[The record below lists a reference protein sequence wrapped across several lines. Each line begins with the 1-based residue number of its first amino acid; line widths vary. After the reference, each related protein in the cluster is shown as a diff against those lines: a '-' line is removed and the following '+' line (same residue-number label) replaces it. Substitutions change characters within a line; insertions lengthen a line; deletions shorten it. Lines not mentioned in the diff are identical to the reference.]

1 MSRIETEVVA
11 VDPKAP
17 GVAAI
22 ERAAA
27 LIRAGDLVAF
37 PTETVYGLGANAL
50 MPKAVA
56 SIFEAKGRPA
66 FNPLI
71 VHVPDVDE
79 AKKIVAVWPPIAE
92 ILARAFWP
100 GPLSIVLPRR
110 SIVPDEVT
118 GGRSTVAVRVPANPV
133 ALALLQACGVPVAAP
148 SANRSEQLSPTTAAH
163 VLAGLGEGR
172 IPFIL
177 DGGPTSAGI
186 ESTVIAI
193 TGAEVRLLRPG
204 PISPG
209 EMERLIGQTVH
220 LPDGKPLDANSEFAS
235 PGQMLRHY
243 APRARLSISDDPDV
257 EVDTLLGAGERVGRL
272 SLAEITSRN
281 VPGLTI
287 VAMPYDPK
295 QYAAALYARLHELD
309 SLGVTRIV
317 VDAPPTDEQWL
328 AIWDR
333 LTRAA
338 T

>member
-1 MSRIETEVVA
+1 MSSIETEVVT
-11 VDPKAP
+11 VDPEAADA
-17 GVAAI
+17 GVI
-22 ERAAA
+22 ERAAD

-50 MPKAVA
+50 LPEAVA
-56 SIFEAKGRPA
+56 AIFEAKGRPS

-71 VHVPDVDE
+71 VHVADVDE
-79 AKKIVAVWPPIAE
+79 AKKIVAVWPPEAE

-110 SIVPDEVT
+110 SVVPDAVT

-133 ALALLQACGVPVAAP
+133 ALALLRASGVPVAAP
-148 SANRSEQLSPTTAAH
+148 SANRSEQLSPTTASH
-163 VLAGLGEGR
+163 VLAGLSGL

-177 DGGPTSAGI
+177 DGGPTAAGI

-204 PISPG
+204 PISRDEIG
-209 EMERLIGQTVH
+209 VLIGQTVH
-220 LPDGKPLDANSEFAS
+220 LPDGKPQDVHSEFAS

-243 APRARLSISDDPDV
+243 APRAKLSISHHPEAEV
-257 EVDTLLGAGERVGRL
+257 EKLLSFGERVGRL
-272 SLAEITSRN
+272 SYAKHANADLH
-281 VPGLTI
+281 GLTVI
-287 VAMPYDPK
+287 TMPHEPNN
-295 QYAAALYARLHELD
+295 YAAALYARLHELD

-317 VDAPPTDEQWL
+317 VDAPPTDERWL

-333 LTRAA
+333 LTRAS